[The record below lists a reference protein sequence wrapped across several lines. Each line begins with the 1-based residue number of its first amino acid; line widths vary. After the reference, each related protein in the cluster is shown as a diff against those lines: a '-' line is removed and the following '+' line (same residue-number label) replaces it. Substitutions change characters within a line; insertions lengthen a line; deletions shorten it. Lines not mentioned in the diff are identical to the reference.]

1 VSLNLYFGFDFDHSV
16 KDGLILSALYDFS
29 LRSGALFHRFALN
42 IIQRF

>member
-1 VSLNLYFGFDFDHSV
+1 VSLNLYFGFDFDYSV

-29 LRSGALFHRFALN
+29 YRSGALFHRFALK